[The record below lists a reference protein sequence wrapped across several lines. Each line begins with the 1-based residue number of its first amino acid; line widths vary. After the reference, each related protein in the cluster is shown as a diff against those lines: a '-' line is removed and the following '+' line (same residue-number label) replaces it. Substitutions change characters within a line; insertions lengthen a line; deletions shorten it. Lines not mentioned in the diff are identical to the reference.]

1 MAVSAA
7 RRRPAAASPALLPLA
22 AAAVLLLAA
31 ASPRPAAAQAP
42 TIFDV
47 VSKDGAFTTL
57 AAGLQKA
64 GLAAAFAN
72 PNLKPQVTCFAPT
85 DAAFN
90 AVAKRFGVTPD
101 VAFGNRNLL
110 NTVINL
116 HLLPRR
122 LSVAQLLDAPLQD
135 TRTPGYK
142 MVVAPLAGGRGGASV
157 ALRNIANPPAPIV
170 RPDMGASN
178 GVVHGIAGI
187 MLPFKLPGT
196 RRML

>member
-1 MAVSAA
+1 MAVVSAA
-7 RRRPAAASPALLPLA
+7 RRPALLVALVALAALALLCATGASAASPA
-22 AAAVLLLAA
+22 
-31 ASPRPAAAQAP
+31 P
-42 TIFDV
+42 TIYDV
-47 VSKDGAFTTL
+47 VSKDGSFTTL
-57 AAGLQKA
+57 STGLQKA

-72 PNLKPQVTCFAPT
+72 PNLQPRVTCFAPT

-116 HLLPRR
+116 HLLTKR
-122 LSVAQLLDAPLQD
+122 LTVAQLLAAPVQD

-142 MVVAPLAGGRGGASV
+142 LVAAPLGAKSASV
-157 ALRNIANPPAPIV
+157 SLRNIANPPAPIV
-170 RPDMGASN
+170 KPDMGASN
-178 GVVHGIAGI
+178 GIVHGIAGI

-196 RRML
+196 RRM